1 MTRLFL
7 LLLSLANLFVSVP
20 LASAGTLETSGVI
33 AVSFEDHGKEQPC
46 TGLLVQLRL
55 PGHTLNPIHTETGF
69 VVPNRLKHLSDSEAR
84 NTKVDVAVTCNGFSL
99 YFPDVYGTWFVNVD
113 WKICIDYPP
122 FKHDQRIPE
131 NGAWVSY
138 LGTEPHSGDGVEM
151 QISHPDLL
159 PGKREQLLEEQP
171 TATNGRA
178 RDIAYAL
185 AVYKENSEKNR
196 DYLLELLRSCNARP
210 KGSSQDDVCD
220 DDLLE
225 YVINLYWRGDVTL
238 LPTLLELADKHDDIG
253 DIETFYADLLDR
265 QPKTAL
271 NGLRVLDPQHQ
282 QLVCKLA
289 SDSLGNVPQLGRIE
303 KFLRA
308 STDEVANH
316 CLQGLR

>member
-1 MTRLFL
+1 MLFL
-7 LLLSLANLFVSVP
+7 ANFLLVSM
-20 LASAGTLETSGVI
+20 ASAAAQESSGVI
-33 AVSFEDHGKEQPC
+33 AVSFEDHGKELPC
-46 TGLLVQLRL
+46 KGLAVQLRVL
-55 PGHTLNPIHTETGF
+55 EHTIKPTHTEIGF
-69 VVPNRLKHLSDSEAR
+69 TVPTMLKHLSDSEAR
-84 NTKVDVAVTCNGFSL
+84 KTKVDVAITCNGYNL
-99 YFPDVYGTWFVNVD
+99 DFPAVYGTWFEVD
-113 WKICIDYPP
+113 WKVGIDYPP
-122 FKHDQRIPE
+122 FTHFIHHAMPE
-131 NGAWVSY
+131 KGAWVSY
-138 LGTEPHSGDGVEM
+138 LGTNGGGDGVEM
-151 QISHPDLL
+151 WVSNPDPL
-159 PGKREQLLEEQP
+159 PAMREQLLEEQSNS
-171 TATNGRA
+171 TGGRA
-178 RDIAYAL
+178 RDVAYAL
-185 AVYKENSEKNR
+185 AVYKENYEKNR
-196 DYLLELLRSCNARP
+196 DYLLDLLRACSARP